1 MNQRC
6 KEPKNCIDSEP
17 VNHYTGGVIGS
28 VNHQNIRL
36 NLGGNSMA
44 TDLKRFMISVTP
56 SMEADLNVL
65 KKERFYNNS
74 QAEML
79 RYVIGM
85 GLKSLKI
92 SEKNADEDV

>member
-1 MNQRC
+1 
-6 KEPKNCIDSEP
+6 
-17 VNHYTGGVIGS
+17 
-28 VNHQNIRL
+28 
-36 NLGGNSMA
+36 MA

-79 RYVIGM
+79 RYVIGL
-85 GLKSLKI
+85 GLKSLNIMESQAETENICSDTKGL
-92 SEKNADEDV
+92 